1 MDEHPAT
8 SATLHS
14 VTVHSPDR
22 VTVPEVL
29 GLSEFRAVLVSV
41 GLSVLGDQVARIAV
55 ALLVFD
61 RTGSEFAASATYACS
76 YLTWLVSGPLLSV
89 LADRYPRR
97 QLMVVCDLLR
107 AGLIAVL
114 LVPEPPLWTVFTVLV
129 LVGLLAP
136 PFDSAKSA
144 LLPDLLEGD
153 RYVVG
158 NAVTGAVVQ
167 AGHVGGFLLGGVV
180 VAATSVRGALALDM
194 VTFLISAA
202 LLCLYVRDRPVGQT
216 TSRSVLRDVREGVQV
231 VADDPVLRRSLGYGV
246 LASVT
251 LVAPEGLAVPVA
263 HALGGGAVTAGV
275 LTASVPAGFVAGSFV
290 ILRITPA
297 RRLRLLPAL
306 AVLACVPL
314 LLSAG
319 VDSVPLLAALW
330 FVSGAG
336 GALSLIANATY
347 MTAVPAAVRG
357 RAFGVAATT
366 LMVAQ
371 GVVLLGEGALAEVVP
386 PTAAVAAV
394 AAVALLALPSLAER
408 KGRHRETTTR
418 TGRA

>member
-1 MDEHPAT
+1 M
-8 SATLHS
+8 
-14 VTVHSPDR
+14 
-22 VTVPEVL
+22 TVPEVL

-61 RTGSEFAASATYACS
+61 RTTSEFAASATYACS

-114 LVPEPPLWTVFTVLV
+114 LVPEPPLWTVFTVLI

-180 VAATSVRGALALDM
+180 VAATSARAALALDM
-194 VTFLISAA
+194 ATFLISAVV
-202 LLCLYVRDRPVGQT
+202 LSLGVQDRPAGLAT
-216 TSRSVLRDVREGVQV
+216 NRSLARDLREGFQV
-231 VADDPVLRRSLGYGV
+231 VATDPVLRRSLGYGV

-263 HALGGGAVTAGV
+263 HAAGGGAVTAGV
-275 LTASVPAGFVAGSFV
+275 LTASVPAGFVVGSFAL
-290 ILRITPA
+290 LRVPAA
-297 RRLRLLPAL
+297 RRPHLLPAL

-314 LLSAG
+314 LLSAP
-319 VDSVPLLAALW
+319 VDTVPLLAALW
-330 FVSGAG
+330 FLSGAG

-347 MTAVPAAVRG
+347 MTAVPPAVRG

-366 LMVAQ
+366 LMVVQ
-371 GVVLLGEGALAEVVP
+371 GLVLLGEGALAEVVAP
-386 PTAAVAAV
+386 GASVAAV
-394 AAVALLALPSLAER
+394 AGVALLALPLLAER
-408 KGRHRETTTR
+408 HGRHRGGTSWTR
-418 TGRA
+418 QAGRSRGRPVRPDPDGST